1 MFFYSHPREEQS
13 LKTIMPQ
20 KLTRRKLVSLAR
32 NFCEFQSKAPH
43 PELFGVTDGKAVG
56 TYVEH
61 LFQALIFEK
70 YEIGAGSSA
79 KGIDLPGI
87 NADIKVTSIKQP
99 QSSCPFKSAR
109 EKIYGLE
116 YHLLLFVYDKK
127 DDALARAAK
136 LNFVCCAFIEQQCT
150 GDHQTTYGLLEIL
163 RRKGNRDDVIAF
175 LIERN
180 LPADEITLNQLT
192 DEILA
197 KPPPQGYLTTSIVS
211 CLPSIHE
218 RLMAME
224 TSAPGFER
232 IFSGETR

>member
-1 MFFYSHPREEQS
+1 
-13 LKTIMPQ
+13 MPK
-20 KLTRRKLVSLAR
+20 KLTRQELISLAK
-32 NFCEFQSKAPH
+32 NFCEFQSKTPH

-109 EKIYGLE
+109 EKIYGLD
-116 YHLLLFVYDKK
+116 YNLLLFVYDKK
-127 DDALARAAK
+127 DDALSRAAK
-136 LNFVCCAFIEQQCT
+136 LNFVCCAYIEQQCT
-150 GDHQTTYGLLEIL
+150 GDYQTTFGLLEIL
-163 RRKGNRDDVIAF
+163 RRNGNRDDVIAF

-180 LPADEITLNQLT
+180 LPADEITLNQLA
-192 DEILA
+192 DEVLA
-197 KPPPQGYLTTSIVS
+197 KPPPQGYITS
-211 CLPSIHE
+211 SITK
-218 RLMAME
+218 RVPAIY
-224 TSAPGFER
+224 ER
-232 IFSGETR
+232 IDSMDTSCAGVEKIFSLQE

>member
-1 MFFYSHPREEQS
+1 
-13 LKTIMPQ
+13 MPQ
-20 KLTRRKLVSLAR
+20 KLTRKALVTIAR
-32 NFCEFQSKAPH
+32 NFCEFHSKAPH

-87 NADIKVTSIKQP
+87 NTDIKVTSIKQP

-109 EKIYGLE
+109 EKIYGLD
-116 YHLLLFVYDKK
+116 YNLLLFVYEKK
-127 DDALARAAK
+127 DDALARAAR

-150 GDHQTTYGLLEIL
+150 GDYQTTYGLSEIL
-163 RRKGNRDDVIAF
+163 RRNGNCDDIIAF

-180 LPADEITLNQLT
+180 LPGDDIIRNELA

-197 KPPPQGYLTTSIVS
+197 NPPPQGYLTTSIINRVPALHEKIVS
-211 CLPSIHE
+211 
-218 RLMAME
+218 MD
-224 TSAPGFER
+224 TSVAGINK
-232 IFSGETR
+232 IFSIQE

>member
-1 MFFYSHPREEQS
+1 
-13 LKTIMPQ
+13 MPE
-20 KLTRRKLVSLAR
+20 KLTRRELVSLAK
-32 NFCEFQSKAPH
+32 NFCQFQSKTPH

-87 NADIKVTSIKQP
+87 NTDIKVTSIKQP

-109 EKIYGLE
+109 EKVYGLD

-150 GDHQTTYGLLEIL
+150 GDYQTTFGLLEIL
-163 RRKGNRDDVIAF
+163 RRNGNHDDITAF

-180 LPADEITLNQLT
+180 LPADDIGRNQLA

-197 KPPPQGYLTTSIVS
+197 NPPPQGHLTVSNALQWRLQYGRIVG
-211 CLPSIHE
+211 L
-218 RLMAME
+218 E
-224 TSAPGFER
+224 TPVPGIER
-232 IFSGETR
+232 IL

>member
-1 MFFYSHPREEQS
+1 MPEE
-13 LKTIMPQ
+13 
-20 KLTRRKLVSLAR
+20 LTRRELVSLAKT
-32 NFCEFQSKAPH
+32 FCKFQSKAPH

-79 KGIDLPGI
+79 KGVDLPGI
-87 NADIKVTSIKQP
+87 NTDIKVTSIKQP

-109 EKIYGLE
+109 EKIYGLD

-127 DDALARAAK
+127 DDALARAAR

-150 GDHQTTYGLLEIL
+150 GDYQTTFGLLEIL
-163 RRKGNRDDVIAF
+163 RRNGNHDDITAF
-175 LIERN
+175 LSERN
-180 LPADEITLNQLT
+180 LPADDIIRSQLA

-197 KPPPQGYLTTSIVS
+197 NPPPQGYLTVSNALQWRLQYGRIVGLENS
-211 CLPSIHE
+211 V
-218 RLMAME
+218 
-224 TSAPGFER
+224 PGIER
-232 IFSGETR
+232 IL